1 MTIIDLKTN
10 TSYPLLSVS
19 QAATIIGVAE
29 STIYRWKKARE
40 KEQYNNFMIVFIEI
54 KQNKP

>member
-19 QAATIIGVAE
+19 QAAKIVGVDE
-29 STIYRWKKARE
+29 STIYRWKKLRA
-40 KEQYNNFMIVFIEI
+40 KENYNSFLIVFIEI